1 MENPKWYK
9 DESLWAGIG
18 FILLMLYIVIGG

>member
-9 DESLWAGIG
+9 DASLWAGIG
-18 FILLMLYIVIGG
+18 FILMMLYIIIGG

>member
-1 MENPKWYK
+1 MEKYKWYK

-18 FILLMLYIVIGG
+18 FLLLMLYIVIGE

>member
-18 FILLMLYIVIGG
+18 FILIMIWIVIGK